1 MSVDFR
7 VELMRQSNF
16 FIALK
21 CGMSRKQWK
30 CIPYF
35 IFWTALLSFGEG
47 IAQGVTLFWYNF
59 TLSEKLHKE
68 YKELLCT
75 LYLHSPFVYILLH
88 LLYNLFSPPF
98 LPFPPC
104 LPCSLSSSPSFH
116 SLIYSSTLSLSHQHF
131 RASTVNL
138 ALVWVPGRQRWD
150 RPSAPK
156 AVPGSGA
163 D

>member
-7 VELMRQSNF
+7 VDLMRQSNF

-35 IFWTALLSFGEG
+35 IFWTALLSFGER

-68 YKELLCT
+68 YKELPCT
-75 LYLHSPFVYILLH
+75 LYLYSPFVYILLH
-88 LLYNLFSPPF
+88 LLYNSFSPPF
-98 LPFPPC
+98 PPFLPC
-104 LPCSLSSSPSFH
+104 LPCSLSSSPSLH
-116 SLIYSSTLSLSHQHF
+116 THF
-131 RASTVNL
+131 FFL
-138 ALVWVPGRQRWD
+138 AFGNIHIILFYPYICWLF
-150 RPSAPK
+150 PK
-156 AVPGSGA
+156 NRGFLLHAVA
-163 D
+163 AA